1 MLAGTRY
8 RKPAKGKGVGR
19 RKPFTL
25 TRVNL
30 ELVKG
35 GREAVALVPVLA
47 RGKEPSIDLLLYFN
61 NCTLS
66 HLVSMT
72 TM

>member
-1 MLAGTRY
+1 MLAETRY
-8 RKPAKGKGVGR
+8 RKPVKGKGVGR

-35 GREAVALVPVLA
+35 GREAVVLDPVLTQ
-47 RGKEPSIDLLLYFN
+47 GKRAFY
-61 NCTLS
+61 
-66 HLVSMT
+66 
-72 TM
+72 

>member
-1 MLAGTRY
+1 MAGTRY
-8 RKPAKGKGVGR
+8 RKPANGKGVGR

-35 GREAVALVPVLA
+35 GREAVALVPVLTQ
-47 RGKEPSIDLLLYFN
+47 RGRAFY
-61 NCTLS
+61 
-66 HLVSMT
+66 
-72 TM
+72 

>member
-1 MLAGTRY
+1 MAGTRY
-8 RKPAKGKGVGR
+8 RKPEKGKEVGR
-19 RKPFTL
+19 RKLFTL

-47 RGKEPSIDLLLYFN
+47 QGKRAFY
-61 NCTLS
+61 
-66 HLVSMT
+66 
-72 TM
+72 